1 MTHPEFTIEEESP
14 RTPLLDE
21 QKEEDLE
28 NVSKTWARVLPLD
41 DEVTAQ
47 ANTNN
52 NAVDGTQE
60 QIVASHLDS
69 PLQNL
74 ETSV

>member
-1 MTHPEFTIEEESP
+1 MTHPEFAIDEESP

-21 QKEEDLE
+21 QEDEDLE
-28 NVSKTWARVLPLD
+28 VSKTGTRGLPLD
-41 DEVTAQ
+41 DEITPRANQ
-47 ANTNN
+47 NTNV
-52 NAVDGTQE
+52 VDCNQVH
-60 QIVASHLDS
+60 IVTSHSDS